1 VKLLKL
7 RVAGFGP
14 LRGEVTFDP
23 SRATAIVDD
32 NERGK
37 SSLLAA
43 IGAALYGLESD
54 RRSHRVLTPLER
66 WRPWDGGAYGV
77 ELEVESGG
85 ETYSIRRDFDRNVVE
100 VMNGRGQDVTA
111 RFRAGKDEYPVGL
124 TLLGLGLEE
133 FERCA
138 FVRQGELDQVVPGDE
153 KLRRSG
159 ALSARLESAADTRGG
174 DATATAAV
182 RVLGEA
188 LKKYECAELE
198 FTGTVDTAVQRLEA
212 KRALLETQIHSLEHD
227 LTVAAGPL
235 EELARIAG
243 MEATARDTI
252 TALDLERRR
261 SVAGDLQRRVQE
273 DVARRRELDE
283 LRAEAARLTGS
294 AHVPSGVEKELAAT
308 IANLESAQQHLENL
322 EVRRQE
328 EETRDRKRLDDEM
341 AALSAYAE
349 CTPEDADRLVALAA
363 ELRRTADEDARLR
376 SGAKAA
382 RDQLGGSG
390 FDPTRAES
398 LHKRFVSLDE
408 ERLRRLRRQAE
419 LLHAYQDEVAKL
431 DETRNECTER
441 LRGIDAAR
449 NRLRLPGGFLV
460 ALGLGGAAGGV
471 GVMLLHGE
479 ARLWTMLLV
488 GAGVLVT
495 LGIGMLIAA
504 AASGR
509 EGRQEG
515 LRRLTEAQRRLN
527 ALKQER
533 AESEVDLADTA
544 STLGYRDATELMR
557 EWDEYV
563 RATDESAPL
572 VRTTEQLADLET
584 RRRSTYDEVRARL
597 DRAGGGPPD
606 PAHLERVASSIR
618 HLGTLRQRQA
628 ELGRSWSWIDDE
640 RRVAQAEA
648 SGRRE
653 HAMRLLQSA
662 GLTYDPA
669 RPWSEHLAELAARI
683 RDRERH
689 ATLVGEL
696 IPRAESLV
704 MPERQAAELKV
715 QLDALGAA
723 APESSRGPRTPIEID
738 QEAERHRASLEL
750 ASRRRGD
757 LRVQVDE
764 VVRRYNLER
773 PELLA
778 QIQGLDE
785 ALGRA
790 RRFKRAIELAI
801 ATLERAAHDTHRRW
815 ADFLNRRVA
824 QILKTMGSRIE
835 EVRFGEDLDFSVRV
849 PAGPPLARGKAIV
862 QLSAGARDQLHF
874 AIRIAISE
882 FVSKRDDALPL
893 LVDDAFATSDDER
906 ARAGMRMLF
915 DQAAG
920 EHQILYV
927 TCHRQRFEAM
937 ARLDPDLY
945 GSRVQRVDV
954 REASHA

>member
-1 VKLLKL
+1 MKLLKL

-14 LRGEVTFDP
+14 LRGEVSFDP
-23 SRATAIVDD
+23 TRATAIVDD

-77 ELEVESGG
+77 ELEVECGG
-85 ETYSIRRDFDRNVVE
+85 GTYSIRRDFDRNVVE
-100 VMNGRGQDVTA
+100 VMNGRGQDVTGQ
-111 RFRAGKDEYPVGL
+111 FRSGKDEYPVGL
-124 TLLGLGLEE
+124 TLLGLGVEE

-153 KLRRSG
+153 KVRRG
-159 ALSARLESAADTRGG
+159 GTLHARLESAADTRGG

-212 KRALLETQIHSLEHD
+212 KRALLETQAHSLEHD

-235 EELARIAG
+235 EELARIGAQ
-243 MEATARDTI
+243 ETAARETLA
-252 TALDLERRR
+252 ALDVERRR
-261 SVAGDLQRRVQE
+261 TVAGDLQRRVAE
-273 DVARRRELDE
+273 DEARRRELE
-283 LRAEAARLTGS
+283 ALRSEAAALAAA
-294 AHVPSGVEKELAAT
+294 AHVPPGAEKELAAT

-322 EVRRQE
+322 EGRRRE
-328 EETRDRKRLDDEM
+328 EETRDRKRLDEEM

-349 CTPEDADRLVALAA
+349 CTAEDADRLVALAA

-382 RDQLGGSG
+382 RDQLGGTG
-390 FDPTRAES
+390 FDPARAET

-408 ERLRRLRRQAE
+408 DRLHRLRRQAE
-419 LLHAYQDEVAKL
+419 MLHAYQDEVAKL
-431 DETRNECTER
+431 DETRTECTER
-441 LRGIDAAR
+441 LRAIDAAR

-460 ALGLGGAAGGV
+460 ALGLGGAAGGL
-471 GVMLLHGE
+471 GIMLMHGE
-479 ARLWTMLLV
+479 ARLWTMLLA
-488 GAGVLVT
+488 GAGVLVV
-495 LGIGMLIAA
+495 LGVGLLVAA
-504 AASGR
+504 SASGR
-509 EGRQEG
+509 DDRQES

-533 AESEVDLADTA
+533 AESEMDLAETA
-544 STLGYRDATELMR
+544 KTLGYRDAGELMR

-572 VRTTEQLADLET
+572 LRTREQLADLES
-584 RRRSTYDEVRARL
+584 RRRATYDEVRARL
-597 DRAGGGPPD
+597 DRVGGGPPD

-618 HLGTLRQRQA
+618 HLATLRQRQA

-640 RRVAQAEA
+640 RRVAEAEA
-648 SGRRE
+648 TGRRE
-653 HAMRLLQSA
+653 NAMRILQSA
-662 GLTYDPA
+662 GLAHDPA
-669 RPWSEHLAELAARI
+669 RPWSEHLAELAQRM

-704 MPERQAAELKV
+704 MPERQAAELRA
-715 QLDALGAA
+715 QLETLAA
-723 APESSRGPRTPIEID
+723 GGPETGRAARTPIEID
-738 QEAERHRASLEL
+738 QEAERHRQSLEM
-750 ASRRRGD
+750 AARRRGD
-757 LRVQVDE
+757 LRLQVDD
-764 VVRRYNLER
+764 VVRRYNAER

-778 QIQGLDE
+778 QIQHFDE

-790 RRFKRAIELAI
+790 RRFKRAVELA
-801 ATLERAAHDTHRRW
+801 TTTMERAALDTHRRW

-824 QILKTMGSRIE
+824 QILAAMGSRIE

-882 FVSKRDDALPL
+882 FLSKRDDALPL

-915 DQAAG
+915 EQAAG
-920 EHQILYV
+920 GHQILYV

-937 ARLDPDLY
+937 SRLDPDLY
-945 GSRVQRVDV
+945 GTRVHRVDV